1 MSNDISIISGMIS
14 TIGLANMMCPYST
27 IESDSVGAFRG
38 KMVGVMITANLTVM
52 FWMVFLTAFDPA
64 VPGLGPHLCMRT
76 MAGEMVGVCVIAN
89 LAKVT
94 AMIFFTLTDK
104 AHIAYQNK
112 QVLLDGKSIKSTN
125 KRLYRI

>member
-1 MSNDISIISGMIS
+1 
-14 TIGLANMMCPYST
+14 
-27 IESDSVGAFRG
+27 
-38 KMVGVMITANLTVM
+38 MVGVMITAILAVM

-64 VPGLGPHLCMRT
+64 VSGLGPHLCMRAMT
-76 MAGEMVGVCVIAN
+76 GEMVGICVIAN

-94 AMIFFTLTDK
+94 AMVFFTLTDK